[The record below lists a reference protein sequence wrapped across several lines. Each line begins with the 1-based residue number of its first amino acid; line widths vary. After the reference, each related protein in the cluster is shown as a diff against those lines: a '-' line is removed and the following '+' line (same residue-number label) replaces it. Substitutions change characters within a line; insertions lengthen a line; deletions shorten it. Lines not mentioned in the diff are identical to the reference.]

1 MFSKLIYFFMPPFSQ
16 FHTALISKSV
26 RPLAPS
32 TRVLA
37 KNMSSKRGQPKNRA
51 PAPIQITAEQMVLE
65 ATDLKLDYV
74 PPKPKTRSR
83 DYRSTYQVGYADYMQ
98 PEFKLTL
105 SHPQFKVDPEN
116 LKKPGGMKT
125 PRERTL
131 EQMSMDP
138 QQIAADLKKLTQ
150 HSDIFHKHAPMEGHY
165 ETVLA
170 AAGQRE
176 GSKRLPGD
184 NRPQWRSA

>member
-1 MFSKLIYFFMPPFSQ
+1 MW
-16 FHTALISKSV
+16 
-26 RPLAPS
+26 
-32 TRVLA
+32 
-37 KNMSSKRGQPKNRA
+37 
-51 PAPIQITAEQMVLE
+51 
-65 ATDLKLDYV
+65 LDSICQRRRYEYV

-138 QQIAADLKKLTQ
+138 QQIAADRLALELATAESTMEPALKL
-150 HSDIFHKHAPMEGHY
+150 Y
-165 ETVLA
+165 
-170 AAGQRE
+170 R
-176 GSKRLPGD
+176 
-184 NRPQWRSA
+184 RSWAIPCAWSACAEKP

>member
-1 MFSKLIYFFMPPFSQ
+1 M
-16 FHTALISKSV
+16 
-26 RPLAPS
+26 
-32 TRVLA
+32 
-37 KNMSSKRGQPKNRA
+37 
-51 PAPIQITAEQMVLE
+51 
-65 ATDLKLDYV
+65 

-176 GSKRLPGD
+176 GSKRNPGD

>member
-1 MFSKLIYFFMPPFSQ
+1 MSMGPPIGGYVQPPNSPRASFMAPRSP
-16 FHTALISKSV
+16 
-26 RPLAPS
+26 RAPS
-32 TRVLA
+32 FEPPR
-37 KNMSSKRGQPKNRA
+37 RRY
-51 PAPIQITAEQMVLE
+51 E
-65 ATDLKLDYV
+65 YV

-98 PEFKLTL
+98 PEFKLTV